1 MSLPRDTLLFS
12 IVLMLWAVE
21 IEASG
26 YGPSGSIVLTALAV
40 GVIGLLGS
48 VVTTLRATGPAAETD
63 GSE

>member
-1 MSLPRDTLLFS
+1 MGR
-12 IVLMLWAVE
+12 

-26 YGPSGSIVLTALAV
+26 YGQSGPIAVAGLAV

-48 VVTTLRATGPAAETD
+48 VVATLRATDPAAGTG

>member
-12 IVLMLWAVE
+12 TVLLLWAVQ

-26 YGPSGSIVLTALAV
+26 YGQSGTIVLAGLAV

-48 VVTTLRATGPAAETD
+48 VVATLRATDPAAGTD